1 MTEGHDVYS
10 AFLESLLEVET
21 SRKSSLEQRGISVIT
36 TSGALVTLLFG
47 SAAIVTS
54 SKTFKLPQASHGW
67 LIAALVLFVFAA
79 AAGIIV
85 NVPLFYGKIMVTE
98 QKLKEVWEDT
108 ASEAQAAVAA
118 ARLKSL
124 HAAQAANDAKAWILV
139 AAGMLE
145 LAAVSVLAVSIIHII
160 Q

>member
-1 MTEGHDVYS
+1 
-10 AFLESLLEVET
+10 
-21 SRKSSLEQRGISVIT
+21 
-36 TSGALVTLLFG
+36 
-47 SAAIVTS
+47 
-54 SKTFKLPQASHGW
+54 
-67 LIAALVLFVFAA
+67 
-79 AAGIIV
+79 
-85 NVPLFYGKIMVTE
+85 MVTE